1 MTASPE
7 AAREEDQSLE
17 KVCHEYCIIF
27 LRENKLI
34 AYMHNLVQILCLV
47 SVYKGQCLCL
57 RCDYVACEACHIVYF
72 LYSGAVL
79 CCCICCVCEGV
90 SWICTVSGVSGASGD
105 PEVRQVQV
113 QRAPWWVCKSHP
125 RPSGSEEELS
135 S

>member
-57 RCDYVACEACHIVYF
+57 RCDYVACDTCHFLYF
-72 LYSGAVL
+72 LYSGALL
-79 CCCICCVCEGV
+79 CYCICEGV
-90 SWICTVSGVSGASGD
+90 SCICTVSGVSGASGG
-105 PEVRQVQV
+105 PGVQQA
-113 QRAPWWVCKSHP
+113 QRALW
-125 RPSGSEEELS
+125 
-135 S
+135 